1 MRLLKALIALAIF
14 SGCLLSLAT
23 AKPEYAKK
31 EGKPCT
37 FCHAKVE
44 SKEAMPKNLT
54 DAGKYYKD
62 HNHSLEGYKAPEKK

>member
-1 MRLLKALIALAIF
+1 MKLIKVVSALTI
-14 SGCLLSLAT
+14 SCGCLLTLAR

-44 SKEAMPKNLT
+44 SKEAMSKNLT
-54 DAGKYYKD
+54 DAGKYYKE
-62 HNHSLEGYKAPEKK
+62 HNHSLEGYKPLAK